1 MKNDSLAES
10 DSQGTQTINNS
21 FDFVD
26 INNDKQTD
34 RDNKNLKSKPTGGI
48 PFINK
53 PSKDQKEE
61 LDLNPVNN
69 NKKLKDLNYDSPDE
83 IDMLVSKIGKS
94 KGSQVKIEDKG
105 KLDFDEDEKK
115 NKMSVNGNSLIASV
129 FSKKSE
135 PSVSVGTSQN
145 VVNKISDK
153 KFVKNENL
161 NETNSNNENQKNQ
174 NTNSKENAVTT
185 PPKEFRDHQ
194 SNITINIQVNS
205 NLNSKNSA
213 PKKIQTIKDVVKP
226 VSQNNQFINPYEV
239 NNQEYVL
246 NGDLI
251 LCILELCINSNDY
264 GFKYKSKSR
273 AFWEEIF
280 KRDNLKN
287 IFANF
292 KPDTLK
298 KYWSIL
304 SDVKDYKR
312 VVDIVN
318 QYKEIIDNEEVK

>member
-1 MKNDSLAES
+1 MKNESLAES

-21 FDFVD
+21 LDIVD
-26 INNDKQTD
+26 INNEKQLD
-34 RDNKNLKSKPTGGI
+34 PDNKNFKGRPLGGI

-53 PSKDQKEE
+53 QSKDQKE
-61 LDLNPVNN
+61 DIDCNVINN

-83 IDMLVSKIGKS
+83 IDMLVSKIGKT
-94 KGSQVKIEDKG
+94 KGLQVKIEDKG

-115 NKMSVNGNSLIASV
+115 YKMTNNGNSLITSI
-129 FSKKSE
+129 FTKKSE
-135 PSVSVGTSQN
+135 NSNSLISPVAGEN
-145 VVNKISDK
+145 VLNKNSDK

-161 NETNSNNENQKNQ
+161 EESNLNLNKKTNQIQTIFSKD
-174 NTNSKENAVTT
+174 NTITSSK
-185 PPKEFRDHQ
+185 

-205 NLNSKNSA
+205 NSNLNPKNSA
-213 PKKIQTIKDVVKP
+213 PKKIQNIKENVIKTP
-226 VSQNNQFINPYEV
+226 QNNLFINPYEV
-239 NNQEYVL
+239 NNQEFVL

-287 IFANF
+287 IFVNF

-304 SDVKDYKR
+304 SDVKEYKR